1 MLLLM
6 KFIGRNIIK
15 LEKEINELD
24 KFVLRFVKILEK
36 HADYVIVSGYISIL
50 FGRTR
55 TTEDI
60 DIFIEELSKEKFTV
74 LYGDFKKYGYWCL
87 NAENIDEVYSYLK
100 DGFAVRFALEN
111 KTIPNF
117 EIKFAKDVSKKSALK
132 DTLTVETKL
141 GNIKISSL
149 ERQIAYKRY
158 YLKSDK
164 DLEDAAHIE
173 KLFKDDIDASKVEQY
188 KRYIGDEMAKTWKR

>member
-1 MLLLM
+1 M
-6 KFIGRNIIK
+6 KFAGKNTIR
-15 LEKEINELD
+15 LDKEINELD
-24 KFVLRFVKILEK
+24 KFVIRFVRILEK
-36 HADYVIVSGYISIL
+36 RTGYVIVSGYISIL

-60 DIFIEELSKEKFTV
+60 DIFIEGLSKEKFNV
-74 LYGDFKKYGYWCL
+74 LYRDLKKHGYWCL
-87 NAENIDEVYSYLK
+87 NAENADEIYSYLD

-117 EIKFAKDVSKKSALK
+117 EIKFAKDISKKSALM

-141 GNIKISSL
+141 GSVKISSL

-173 KLFKDDIDASKVEQY
+173 KLFKDDIDTSKVEQY
-188 KRYIGDEMAKTWKR
+188 KRHIKDEMAKTGKK